1 MATTTT
7 ITVDAGLLGE
17 IDLAVE
23 YRYSKGREATHI
35 DPPEP
40 AEIDII
46 SVKFEGVEIDP
57 VSDKLT
63 EVIKDHCL
71 ADQEGDGIDVDVLID
86 RMKDE
91 RAERAAA

>member
-1 MATTTT
+1 MTTTT

-17 IDLAVE
+17 IDLTVE
-23 YRYSKGREATHI
+23 YRYSKGRAATHI

-40 AEIDII
+40 AEIDIL
-46 SVKFEGVEIDP
+46 SVQFEGVEIDP
-57 VSDKLT
+57 VGDKLKD
-63 EVIKDHCL
+63 VIKDHCF
-71 ADQEGDGIDVDVLID
+71 AEHEDGADVDVLID

>member
-1 MATTTT
+1 MTTTT

-17 IDLAVE
+17 IDLTVE
-23 YRYSKGREATHI
+23 YRYSKGRAATHI

-40 AEIDII
+40 AEIDILL
-46 SVKFEGVEIDP
+46 VQFEGVEIDP
-57 VSDKLT
+57 VSDNLT

-71 ADQEGDGIDVDVLID
+71 ADWEGDGIDVDVLID